1 MSNFNLDLNISE
13 LLSKNV
19 LKLEES
25 ATFALEKKADE
36 IDNEL
41 KKEGNLV
48 IRFGIG
54 QPDFNTPTNI
64 KEAAKKAID
73 ENKTKYTSSTGIIE
87 LKKAIVNKFLAEN
100 NLKYEVENIFVGN
113 GAKQVLDVIIRAFIN
128 SGDVVLVP
136 KPYWV
141 SYTQQVLLSGGIPQ
155 LINFKN
161 NLKIDVEHLNSVI
174 KSNKGKNKIKL
185 LILNSPNN
193 PTGAVYSKKELE
205 DIGDICLKNNIY
217 IISDEVYEHFI
228 YGNVKHYSI
237 ATFSEELKKITIT
250 VNAVSKTYAMTGW
263 RIGYCAADKDIIKQ
277 MAKIQDQ
284 SASNPCTP
292 AQWAA
297 VEALSGNQDSVEIM
311 RKEYEKRRDYIYQ
324 RLSNINGLSCNLPEG
339 AFYVFPNISALFNN
353 KIKNSFT
360 FADQLLEKAKVAVVP
375 GGAFGDD
382 NYIRISYATTLEKI
396 EEGMNRLEK
405 FCKEL

>member
-1 MSNFNLDLNISE
+1 MSNFNLDINISE

-405 FCKEL
+405 FCKDL

>member
-1 MSNFNLDLNISE
+1 MSNFNLDINISE

-339 AFYVFPNISALFNN
+339 AFYVFPNISALFND

-405 FCKEL
+405 FCKDL

>member
-1 MSNFNLDLNISE
+1 MSDFNLNMND
-13 LLSKNV
+13 LLSKKV
-19 LKLEES
+19 LMLEES
-25 ATFALEKKADE
+25 PTFALEKKADE
-36 IDNEL
+36 IDMQL
-41 KKEGNLV
+41 KKEGNSV

-54 QPDFNTPTNI
+54 QPDFNTPINI
-64 KEAAKKAID
+64 KDAAKKAID
-73 ENKTKYTSSTGIIE
+73 ENKTRYTSSTGIIE
-87 LKKAIVNKFLAEN
+87 LKKAIVNKFNNEN
-100 NLKYEVENIFVGN
+100 NIKYDIENVFAGN
-113 GAKQVLDVIIRAFIN
+113 GAKQVLDVIIRTFIN
-128 SGDVVLVP
+128 TGDVVIIP

-141 SYTQQVLLSGGIPQ
+141 SYTQQVLLSEGKPVTVDF
-155 LINFKN
+155 NSD
-161 NLKIDVEHLNSVI
+161 LKIDINDLNEVI
-174 KSNKGKNKIKL
+174 KVNKNKNKIKL

-228 YGNVKHYSI
+228 YDNVKHYSI
-237 ATFSEELKKITIT
+237 ATFSDELKKITIT

-297 VEALSGNQDSVEIM
+297 VEALNGNQDSVEIM
-311 RKEYEKRRDYIYQ
+311 RKEYEKRRDYIYK
-324 RLSNINGLSCNLPEG
+324 RLSNIGGISCNLPHG
-339 AFYVFPNISALFNN
+339 AFYVFVDISALFND
-353 KIKNSFT
+353 KIKNSFN
-360 FADQLLEKAKVAVVP
+360 FAEQLLEKAKVAVVP

-382 NYIRISYATTLEKI
+382 NYIRISYATTIEKI